1 MRCNPDTS
9 LQNEPRTSLTLDS
22 LNPRTSLTVAFMS
35 WQETD
40 AMKERVKFV
49 LEWERGWA

>member
-1 MRCNPDTS
+1 M
-9 LQNEPRTSLTLDS
+9 
-22 LNPRTSLTVAFMS
+22 AFMP

-49 LEWERGWA
+49 LEWERRWNEGEGALEFRGTLP